1 LQHGIRGEEA
11 REDSRFVAVV
21 AGKFRLPFHLKKIN
35 LPQMKSNA
43 GKGNLEALAREER
56 YRFFAEVARE
66 RNIEKIATAHTQDE
80 QAETVLMW
88 FLRGAGRKGLGGMS
102 VISRLKPGLTL
113 IRPLLDVSKA
123 EILEFLRERQIA
135 YCFDRTNQ
143 DTQLL
148 RNWIRLDLIPQL
160 QQRIDPRLLLRLPQ
174 QAQIFGEEEVV
185 LEHLAQVELDR
196 IRSAKGLR
204 RDLLLEQNKA
214 MQRHIL
220 RRWIEER
227 RGHLRGI
234 DFAHVEDLLNL
245 IAAGPPQG
253 RLSIPG
259 GWELVKEYETV
270 RLEKRSRRVKGICYS
285 YEFRIGTE
293 LNVREAGMTIHSE
306 RISQLFSKPDNLSR
320 AVFDI
325 TALPDKLTVRNFR
338 NGDRFR
344 PLGMTGHKKVKEL
357 FIEKK
362 APLSVRSTLPLLSM
376 GEEILWIPGYGRSEF
391 GKIRRETKEVLY
403 LTAVAWD
410 P

>member
-1 LQHGIRGEEA
+1 MDFCRKVKEAIERHHLLSNGDTVLVAVSGGPDSVALLHALYDLREELSLHLEVAHLQHGIRGEEA
-11 REDSRFVAVV
+11 REDSRFVAAV
-21 AGKFRLPFHLKKIN
+21 ADKFRLPFHLKEIN

-123 EILEFLRERQIA
+123 EILEFLQERQIA

-204 RDLLLEQNKA
+204 RNLLLEQNKA

-234 DFAHVEDLLNL
+234 DFAHLEDLLN
-245 IAAGPPQG
+245 
-253 RLSIPG
+253 
-259 GWELVKEYETV
+259 
-270 RLEKRSRRVKGICYS
+270 
-285 YEFRIGTE
+285 
-293 LNVREAGMTIHSE
+293 
-306 RISQLFSKPDNLSR
+306 
-320 AVFDI
+320 
-325 TALPDKLTVRNFR
+325 
-338 NGDRFR
+338 
-344 PLGMTGHKKVKEL
+344 
-357 FIEKK
+357 
-362 APLSVRSTLPLLSM
+362 
-376 GEEILWIPGYGRSEF
+376 
-391 GKIRRETKEVLY
+391 
-403 LTAVAWD
+403 
-410 P
+410 

>member
-1 LQHGIRGEEA
+1 
-11 REDSRFVAVV
+11 
-21 AGKFRLPFHLKKIN
+21 
-35 LPQMKSNA
+35 
-43 GKGNLEALAREER
+43 
-56 YRFFAEVARE
+56 
-66 RNIEKIATAHTQDE
+66 
-80 QAETVLMW
+80 MW

-123 EILEFLRERQIA
+123 EILEFLQERQIA